1 MRHQVTTTMNS
12 REDPCPG
19 MGAGPENLT
28 SYLWEE
34 ALLGRD
40 PGQRAHS
47 SRRLPSPV
55 LPRLWLLPMLW
66 HLSEPLSVWSLLV
79 LAPSSLWNQAQ
90 IPGKANRDHS
100 FEEKSESW
108 TRTNLTEHYSSTHS
122 LEKQPNSHSPH
133 IRISCT
139 KLTGTSF
146 PSAHVINCLPQ
157 LTRSPVRSWVVP
169 DPTFLFILEI

>member
-1 MRHQVTTTMNS
+1 MIQEALDETPSNHDNEFQGGPRPRPGS
-12 REDPCPG
+12 RTW
-19 MGAGPENLT
+19 NLT
-28 SYLWEE
+28 SYLCEE
-34 ALLGRD
+34 ALRGRD

-55 LPRLWLLPMLW
+55 LPRLWLLPMPW

-90 IPGKANRDHS
+90 IPGKAKRDHS

-133 IRISCT
+133 IWIACT

-146 PSAHVINCLPQ
+146 SSAHVIKLS
-157 LTRSPVRSWVVP
+157 SP
-169 DPTFLFILEI
+169 IN